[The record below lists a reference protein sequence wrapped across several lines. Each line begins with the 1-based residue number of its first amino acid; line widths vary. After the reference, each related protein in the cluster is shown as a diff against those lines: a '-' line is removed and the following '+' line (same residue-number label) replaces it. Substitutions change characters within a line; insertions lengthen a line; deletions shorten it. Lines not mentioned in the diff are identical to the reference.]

1 MTRPTLTD
9 YLTYAKASSEDHHMR
24 LTNVMTQEMITEN
37 QLENKVQLN
46 TLYLMNVSRND
57 HKTSWGYLI
66 IVNDNG
72 EIEDAT
78 EKFMETL
85 LEEV

>member
-1 MTRPTLTD
+1 MKPTLTD
-9 YLTYAKASSEDHHMR
+9 YLTYAKADSENHLLR
-24 LTNVMTQEMITEN
+24 LTDVMSQEMITEN
-37 QLENKVQLN
+37 QLEKKVQLN
-46 TLYLMNVSRND
+46 TLYLMNVSRNE

-66 IVNDNG
+66 VINDNG

-85 LEEV
+85 LEEA

>member
-1 MTRPTLTD
+1 MKPTLTD
-9 YLTYAKASSEDHHMR
+9 YLTYAKADSENHLLR
-24 LTNVMTQEMITEN
+24 LTDVMSQEMITEN
-37 QLENKVQLN
+37 QLEKKVQLN

-66 IVNDNG
+66 VINDNG

-85 LEEV
+85 LEEA